1 MKPSLTVF
9 GVLISAVVAGCAV
22 DHHGVVTALPDP
34 FMHAVRPS
42 ATRVPTKA
50 IRRRPNPR
58 RFAPNTVSVAWRP
71 PGGIRDRWKYI
82 VIHHSASARGSA
94 ALFDRYHRDVRH
106 WDELGYHFVIG
117 NGNGAG
123 DGQVEVGPRWIKQKH
138 GAHCKTSDN
147 FYNRHGIGICLV
159 GDFDGAP
166 PTPAQMAS
174 LTQLV
179 KFLLQECRI
188 SPADVVTHASVTG
201 HTACPGR
208 RFPLFAW
215 RRSLGHS
222 ADLSVMP

>member
-1 MKPSLTVF
+1 MKPSFMVSGALA
-9 GVLISAVVAGCAV
+9 LAVVAGCAV
-22 DHHGVVTALPDP
+22 DHPGVVTTLPDP
-34 FMHAVRPS
+34 FMHAGRPS
-42 ATRVPTKA
+42 ATRVPIRTM
-50 IRRRPNPR
+50 RRRPDPR
-58 RFAPNTVSVAWRP
+58 RFARNTMPRALRP
-71 PGGIRDRWKYI
+71 PGGIRNRWKYI
-82 VIHHSASARGSA
+82 VIHHSASAGGSA

-138 GAHCKTSDN
+138 GAHCRTPDN

-179 KFLLQECRI
+179 RFLLRECRI
-188 SPADVVTHASVTG
+188 SPAEVVTHASVTG

-215 RRSLGHS
+215 RRSLGNS

>member
-1 MKPSLTVF
+1 MKPSFAVF
-9 GVLISAVVAGCAV
+9 GVLISAVIGGCTV
-22 DHHGVVTALPDP
+22 DHPGVVTTLPDP
-34 FMHAVRPS
+34 FMHAGRPS

-58 RFAPNTVSVAWRP
+58 RFARNTVSRAWRP
-71 PGGIRDRWKYI
+71 PGGVSDRWKYI

-94 ALFDRYHRDVRH
+94 ALFDRYHRDVRR

-138 GAHCKTSDN
+138 GAHCKTPDN

-179 KFLLQECRI
+179 NFLLQECRI

-215 RRSLGHS
+215 RRSLGQG
-222 ADLSVMP
+222 ADLSVMH